1 MEKKQLLSPHIG
13 MIKLSIQRSSPTEIE
28 AIYIKIRSGKI
39 VKSKE
44 MGPNGEAIVDLNK
57 EGNVVGVEMLAP
69 GRVKIFQEIKKQ
81 FKIPELE
88 HFNIE
93 SLQKTFA

>member
-1 MEKKQLLSPHIG
+1 
-13 MIKLSIQRSSPTEIE
+13 MIKLNIQRSSPTEIE
-28 AIYIKIRSGKI
+28 AIYIKIRPGKI

-44 MGPNGEAIVDLNK
+44 MGPKGEAIVDLDK
-57 EGNVVGVEMLAP
+57 EGRVVGVEMLAP
-69 GRVKIFQEIKKQ
+69 GRVKIFQKIKKQ

-93 SLQKTFA
+93 SLQKTFV